1 MLMNKPLKLA
11 LRFSNE
17 ELSKL
22 ENEPSTEQ
30 VKKLVWFYAKAPEY
44 VLKAAPFRKEKQM
57 RVETGKTYY
66 VQLSNIEEKKILEP
80 FSGNRSYFVKHL
92 LLNEKKIF
100 ESLFDTITDKL
111 EIRQKLD
118 HLEELI
124 LLQQNPIL
132 NQKVEILTK
141 DISSFPD
148 SVDEIKENKLR
159 MPPTGA
165 GKYY

>member
-1 MLMNKPLKLA
+1 MNRPLKLA
-11 LRFSNE
+11 LRFSYE

-22 ENEPSTEQ
+22 ETEPSTDQ
-30 VKKLVWFYAKAPEY
+30 VKKLVWFYGKAPEY
-44 VLKAAPFRKEKQM
+44 VMKAAPFKKEKMM
-57 RVETGKTYY
+57 RVDKGKTYY
-66 VQLSNIEEKKILEP
+66 VQLSNLEEKKILEP

-111 EIRQKLD
+111 EIRLKLD

-124 LLQQNPIL
+124 LQKQNPSL
-132 NQKVEILTK
+132 NQKEEIVTE
-141 DISSFPD
+141 DIRSFPD